1 MDGLIV
7 ERAGE
12 IASTTR
18 LERRR
23 HNEGIISLRGGSG
36 KRRSILEIVGIA
48 AERLGIRYIYSLCII
63 HAISFLESLSLS
75 LSGWWLTVNEMAA
88 CVIRRD
94 LSAVNGKKAR

>member
-48 AERLGIRYIYSLCII
+48 AERLGIRYIYIYSLCII

-75 LSGWWLTVNEMAA
+75 LAGGSQ
-88 CVIRRD
+88 
-94 LSAVNGKKAR
+94 

>member
-63 HAISFLESLSLS
+63 HAISFLDSLS